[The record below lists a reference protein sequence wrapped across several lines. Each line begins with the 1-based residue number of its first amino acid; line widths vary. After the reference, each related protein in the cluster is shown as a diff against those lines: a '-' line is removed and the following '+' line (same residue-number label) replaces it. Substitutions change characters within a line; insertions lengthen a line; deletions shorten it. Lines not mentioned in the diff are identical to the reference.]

1 MLLDLKLLI
10 VLYLICCKT
19 QFLVLLVTFNLSS
32 TQFYLFF
39 SSFRIKNYKL
49 YDQLPPPDFSP
60 PLIRRGTSGPR
71 NSLSKSNPYIISC
84 QIRYSEWW
92 NNRNR
97 NFKDKNQGIDN
108 HGGVF
113 SGTRLWE
120 FGDIIFPTDARC
132 HKRGYVAGA
141 TMRPLPCL
149 WNNPDVKPCAGCVP
163 WLWYK
168 FSHTEE
174 GAPPPLAGGALGV
187 LPSAESSCSGI
198 WERAS
203 CAEASCLSCEGGGC
217 RAGNGPTP
225 VWRHHHTSFKR
236 TSHEVSPFLM

>member
-1 MLLDLKLLI
+1 M
-10 VLYLICCKT
+10 
-19 QFLVLLVTFNLSS
+19 TFNLSS

-39 SSFRIKNYKL
+39 TSFRIKNYKL
-49 YDQLPPPDFSP
+49 CDQLPPPDFYA
-60 PLIRRGTSGPR
+60 
-71 NSLSKSNPYIISC
+71 SLDKERHFRPSKLTPKSNPNIISY

-97 NFKDKNQGIDN
+97 NFKDKIKALTITLEF
-108 HGGVF
+108 F

-120 FGDIIFPTDARC
+120 FGDIIFPTAARC

-141 TMRPLPCL
+141 RPCDHFRACEIILTWSLAPAAACRGSDISFRTRKKGLHHHSPAGLWECCCRARSLPAL
-149 WNNPDVKPCAGCVP
+149 G
-163 WLWYK
+163 
-168 FSHTEE
+168 S
-174 GAPPPLAGGALGV
+174 GSAPPAQRP
-187 LPSAESSCSGI
+187 P
-198 WERAS
+198 
-203 CAEASCLSCEGGGC
+203 SCLSCEGGGC

>member
-1 MLLDLKLLI
+1 M
-10 VLYLICCKT
+10 
-19 QFLVLLVTFNLSS
+19 TFNLSS

-49 YDQLPPPDFSP
+49 CDQLPPPDFYASLDKERHFRP
-60 PLIRRGTSGPR
+60 SKLTLQIKSLHNILPDQILWMMEQQKQELQGQKSRHWQSRWSFFRNAFVRVWWYNFSHRRALPQAW
-71 NSLSKSNPYIISC
+71 L
-84 QIRYSEWW
+84 
-92 NNRNR
+92 
-97 NFKDKNQGIDN
+97 
-108 HGGVF
+108 
-113 SGTRLWE
+113 
-120 FGDIIFPTDARC
+120 
-132 HKRGYVAGA
+132 RGWRA

>member
-1 MLLDLKLLI
+1 MKSESGFSFAIASRPFTRFQCVKFLHTKI
-10 VLYLICCKT
+10 WSCKYFDKF
-19 QFLVLLVTFNLSS
+19 QVWLQGQKSRHWQS
-32 TQFYLFF
+32 RWSFF
-39 SSFRIKNYKL
+39 RNAFVRVWWYNFSHRRA
-49 YDQLPPPDFSP
+49 LPQAW
-60 PLIRRGTSGPR
+60 LRGLR
-71 NSLSKSNPYIISC
+71 
-84 QIRYSEWW
+84 
-92 NNRNR
+92 
-97 NFKDKNQGIDN
+97 
-108 HGGVF
+108 
-113 SGTRLWE
+113 
-120 FGDIIFPTDARC
+120 
-132 HKRGYVAGA
+132 A

-203 CAEASCLSCEGGGC
+203 CAQPSCLSCEGGGC

-236 TSHEVSPFLM
+236 TSHQVSPFLM